1 MAFWLQIQNSLQGL
15 ETFQLRGRALPLPS
29 GYRFRIPFR
38 DWKQL
43 NPECLFAM
51 RTVTDLEFPSGT
63 GNNASCEVQ
72 DSFGNIKLQIQNSL
86 QGLETTASYSHR
98 FSLLLLQIQN
108 SLQGLETGCRVFID
122 SNISQLQI
130 QNSLQGLETIRTC
143 RALGPFKLSY
153 RFRIPFRDWKPRT
166 AFIISRGNT
175 WLQIQNSLQ
184 GLETFI

>member
-86 QGLETTASYSHR
+86 QGLET
-98 FSLLLLQIQN
+98 
-108 SLQGLETGCRVFID
+108 GCRVFID

-153 RFRIPFRDWKPRT
+153 RFRIPFRDWKPQYGCLARVSS
-166 AFIISRGNT
+166 I
-175 WLQIQNSLQ
+175 
-184 GLETFI
+184 